1 MASQHISLDG
11 LKEVVEALRKLPP
24 ELGSRGGG
32 PIRGALF
39 AATKIIRDAARENAP
54 RGEGTPMPG
63 NLKRQIY
70 AYRDR
75 NPRGTT
81 GAAERYI
88 ISVRKGRRGR
98 RSRKHEA
105 YGQMM
110 ARSAAN
116 VIGGDA
122 YYWFFVEFGTVKQPA
137 QAFMRRAFETNKVAA
152 VNTFTTELQRAITK
166 VVARLRTGPRGRG
179 RVR

>member
-1 MASQHISLDG
+1 MASQHVTLGG
-11 LKEVVEALRKLPP
+11 LKEIVEALRNLPP
-24 ELGSRGGG
+24 EISGRGGG
-32 PIRGALF
+32 PLRGALF
-39 AATKIIRDAARENAP
+39 AATKLIRDAARANAP

-63 NLKRQIY
+63 NLRRQIY

-75 NPRGTT
+75 NPRATT

-88 ISVRKGRRGR
+88 ISVRKGRRGK
-98 RSRKHEA
+98 RSRKHET

-152 VNTFTTELQRAITK
+152 VNKFTSELQRAMVK
-166 VVARLRTGPRGRG
+166 VVSRLRTGPRGRG
-179 RVR
+179 TVR